1 MELHWLNIT
10 WFALVGV
17 LFAGY
22 AMLDGFDFGVGML
35 HLFGR
40 DDDERRISLN
50 SIGPV
55 WDGNEVWLVTGGGA
69 LFAAFPHVYATL
81 FSGCYLALML
91 LLVALIFRAVSIE
104 FRSKKTSPAWRQMW
118 DIAFFVGSLLATL
131 LLGVT
136 VGNLAWGLPIDKD
149 MEFTGNLFTLLHPYA
164 LLVGIT
170 TIALF
175 MMHGAIY
182 LVMKTEGAFHDR
194 VRGWVNNTIIFF
206 VITYVITTMATL
218 LYLPHMA
225 APFKQYPA
233 LGLIAL
239 ANMLAI
245 ANIPREIYHGR
256 DFNAFVSS
264 CCAIAALLTLLAIG
278 LFPNMIRTTIEGSTH
293 LGIMNAASSEKTLW
307 IMLIIAM
314 CGMPMVI
321 AYTGSIYWVF
331 RGKVKLDKMSY

>member
-1 MELHWLNIT
+1 
-10 WFALVGV
+10 
-17 LFAGY
+17 
-22 AMLDGFDFGVGML
+22 
-35 HLFGR
+35 
-40 DDDERRISLN
+40 
-50 SIGPV
+50 
-55 WDGNEVWLVTGGGA
+55 
-69 LFAAFPHVYATL
+69 
-81 FSGCYLALML
+81 
-91 LLVALIFRAVSIE
+91 
-104 FRSKKTSPAWRQMW
+104 
-118 DIAFFVGSLLATL
+118 
-131 LLGVT
+131 
-136 VGNLAWGLPIDKD
+136 
-149 MEFTGNLFTLLHPYA
+149 
-164 LLVGIT
+164 
-170 TIALF
+170 
-175 MMHGAIY
+175 
-182 LVMKTEGAFHDR
+182 AFHDR